1 MSNPKLQQRIDSM
14 KEATAALR
22 ARTEAL
28 REQNDRLAGV
38 LGPDW
43 VRELAER
50 ESGVRAAPAPGTR
63 LAANGQ
69 RYPVDPANPLRFAL
83 RPLRKVTK

>member
-1 MSNPKLQQRIDSM
+1 MSNPKLQQRIEAM
-14 KEATAALR
+14 KDASTELAR
-22 ARTEAL
+22 RTEAL

-50 ESGVRAAPAPGTR
+50 DRG
-63 LAANGQ
+63 
-69 RYPVDPANPLRFAL
+69 
-83 RPLRKVTK
+83 RKVRR